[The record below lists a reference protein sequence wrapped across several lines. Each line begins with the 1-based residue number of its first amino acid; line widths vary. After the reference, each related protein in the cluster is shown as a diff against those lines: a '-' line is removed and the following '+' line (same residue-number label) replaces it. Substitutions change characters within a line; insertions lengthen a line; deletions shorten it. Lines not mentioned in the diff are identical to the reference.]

1 MGNKNEIGK
10 STILNMKINHP
21 VEEGK
26 SLVYGS
32 LDGPENSVYC
42 RGRLKGGKKVIN
54 LPIEW
59 VELVRPGSVTV
70 SITPVGSF
78 QDIIIKGVSD
88 NQVKLEA
95 RPGVP
100 IDCHYFIIGERQD
113 VPRSEVVQDVRV

>member
-1 MGNKNEIGK
+1 MRID
-10 STILNMKINHP
+10 HP

-70 SITPVGSF
+70 SITPVGAF

-100 IDCHYFIIGERQD
+100 IDCHYFVIGERQD
-113 VPRSEVVQDVRV
+113 VPRLEVVQDGIVA

>member
-10 STILNMKINHP
+10 FTIMRIDHP

-54 LPIEW
+54 LPVEW

-70 SITPVGSF
+70 SITPVGAF

-100 IDCHYFIIGERQD
+100 IDCHVSITQNMAMC
-113 VPRSEVVQDVRV
+113 EVRRLFD

>member
-1 MGNKNEIGK
+1 MGSKNDVK
-10 STILNMKINHP
+10 KCTIMKIDHP

-113 VPRSEVVQDVRV
+113 VPRLEVIQDGIIT